1 MLSIW
6 PSTSP
11 IISNNTNMFNSNR
24 MAKNNDQV
32 QDMAINRIVE
42 GTSIEGEIKCES
54 NIRIDG
60 LFTGTLTTKG
70 RLVVGPAGRIEG
82 TVHCQNAEVEG
93 LIKGR
98 VNVQQLLSLK
108 GSAKVEGDIFTDK
121 LAIEP
126 GATFTGACNMG
137 AKVKE
142 LNKNTTDVSGAM
154 AGSTAGA
161 ASSF

>member
-1 MLSIW
+1 MF
-6 PSTSP
+6 
-11 IISNNTNMFNSNR
+11 SNNKR
-24 MAKNNDQV
+24 MAKNSDIV
-32 QDMAINRIVE
+32 QDLAINRIVE
-42 GTSIEGEIKCES
+42 GTTIEGEIKCES

-60 LFTGTLTTKG
+60 TFKGDLSTKG
-70 RLVVGPAGRIEG
+70 RLVVGPNG
-82 TVHCQNAEVEG
+82 TIDGAVICQNAEVEG

-108 GSAKVEGDIFTDK
+108 GTARVEGDIFTDK

-126 GATFTGACNMG
+126 GATFTGACHMG

-142 LNKNTTDVSGAM
+142 LRKEIND
-154 AGSTAGA
+154 GSATTAGV